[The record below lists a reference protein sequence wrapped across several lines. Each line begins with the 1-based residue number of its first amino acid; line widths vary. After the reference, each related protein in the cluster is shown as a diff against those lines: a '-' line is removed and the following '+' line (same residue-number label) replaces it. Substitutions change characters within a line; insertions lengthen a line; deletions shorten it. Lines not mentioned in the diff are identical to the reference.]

1 MTDHTTGSAPR
12 QHRRASHTTRSRRHQ
27 FSAFSRGSVML
38 GAIHI
43 GGMLAGILAADRM
56 KAPGSRWSA
65 IAGFGIATG
74 IGEAIWREYVE
85 RQRQAE
91 ATRERE

>member
-1 MTDHTTGSAPR
+1 MTDPNTGYSSHQQRIA
-12 QHRRASHTTRSRRHQ
+12 HRRRHP

-38 GAIHI
+38 GAVHV

-56 KAPGSRWSA
+56 KAPGARWSA
-65 IAGFGIATG
+65 IAGFGVATG

-85 RQRQAE
+85 RQRQTE
-91 ATRERE
+91 GTRERE